1 MVRDIALRGLEKSQY
16 RYYGK
21 KEQPD
26 PLGISI
32 GLRAPKKGVEFF
44 HRKRRGSYGD
54 LQMQSLKILKTK
66 IIEKENAARLHRR
79 RSLLDSLNP
88 RNDYLVGTVAIV

>member
-1 MVRDIALRGLEKSQY
+1 
-16 RYYGK
+16 
-21 KEQPD
+21 
-26 PLGISI
+26 
-32 GLRAPKKGVEFF
+32 
-44 HRKRRGSYGD
+44 
-54 LQMQSLKILKTK
+54 MQSLKILKTK

>member
-1 MVRDIALRGLEKSQY
+1 MGCAAVMVRDVALGRLEKGQY

-26 PLGISI
+26 PLGVGI
-32 GLRAPKKGVEFF
+32 GLGTPEEGVEFF

-54 LQMQSLKILKTK
+54 LQMQSLKIFKTGGGDK
-66 IIEKENAARLHRR
+66 RKRRPSAQAAL
-79 RSLLDSLNP
+79 
-88 RNDYLVGTVAIV
+88 IV

>member
-1 MVRDIALRGLEKSQY
+1 MMRDVSLRGLEKSQY

-26 PLGISI
+26 SLGVGI
-32 GLRAPKKGVEFF
+32 GLGTPEEGVEFF

-54 LQMQSLKILKTK
+54 LQMQSLKIFKTGGGAK
-66 IIEKENAARLHRR
+66 RKRRL
-79 RSLLDSLNP
+79 L
-88 RNDYLVGTVAIV
+88 

>member
-1 MVRDIALRGLEKSQY
+1 MVRDVALRGLEKGKH

-26 PLGISI
+26 PLGVDI
-32 GLRAPKKGVEFF
+32 GLRTPKKGVEFF

-54 LQMQSLKILKTK
+54 LQMQSLKILKTGVAGK
-66 IIEKENAARLHRR
+66 RKRHPFTQAAFF
-79 RSLLDSLNP
+79 
-88 RNDYLVGTVAIV
+88 V